1 MEWVFILAAVVAVT
15 MFIVAAVAFCGGLL
29 YVLIGGTADVLRGPA
44 STDGA
49 DR

>member
-1 MEWVFILAAVVAVT
+1 MEWVFILAAVVAVM

-29 YVLIGGTADVLRGPA
+29 YILIGGAKDVLVGPA